1 MIYFI
6 SVFRACEKYLAVG
19 NGDLYR
25 ATTTT
30 PERFSSS
37 AWDFTTQTLYP
48 WALGI
53 GITLTNIFLLIGI
66 CHCVKP
72 EGKHYFRTFC
82 RADDPGSCIKRSITA
97 RSYSDT
103 DNI

>member
-1 MIYFI
+1 M
-6 SVFRACEKYLAVG
+6 G

-25 ATTTT
+25 ATYNDTGTLFIVRVGLYNT
-30 PERFSSS
+30 DLIPVGSWNWYHINEYFSPDRDLS
-37 AWDFTTQTLYP
+37 D
-48 WALGI
+48 
-53 GITLTNIFLLIGI
+53 
-66 CHCVKP
+66 CVKP